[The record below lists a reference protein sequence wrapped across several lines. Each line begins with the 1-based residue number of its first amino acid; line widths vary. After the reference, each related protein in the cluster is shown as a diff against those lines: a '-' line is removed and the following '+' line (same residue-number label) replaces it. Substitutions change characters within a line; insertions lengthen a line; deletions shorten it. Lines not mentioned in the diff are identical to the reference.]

1 MPKAQKTPW
10 PGYWEPTPQN
20 QVIVSRADRATSI
33 YDRDVAFRQSQR
45 DALIIAPRESHHQ
58 RSQKRGADFDND
70 SEGEIFHTSKARC
83 MPLVDEEDTSMEGS
97 DMVEQDS
104 GDETEH
110 QHANQAPA
118 SLTVPSNGQFLNI
131 QGRLAMME
139 DKVQSLD
146 KTTGKH
152 VGDIG
157 YLLPRMTELS
167 SVGQAVKKK
176 VGALESSI
184 DTTNDNILGLLEG
197 LQHCSGVDR
206 DMLSLF
212 RRLIELVGK
221 TGRDLKTTRKVLEE
235 TRAAQVEDRAT
246 ISSLQKELSE
256 MKGEG
261 STGPESIKSVRQHL
275 DMMQHLL

>member
-10 PGYWEPTPQN
+10 LGYWEPTPQN
-20 QVIVSRADRATSI
+20 QVIISRADRATSI

-45 DALIIAPRESHHQ
+45 DALIIAPREGYQQ
-58 RSQKRGADFDND
+58 RSQKRGADFDDD
-70 SEGEIFHTSKARC
+70 SEGETFHTPKARC
-83 MPLVDEEDTSMEGS
+83 MPLDDEDISIESS
-97 DMVEQDS
+97 DMVAQDS

-110 QHANQAPA
+110 QHANEAPA
-118 SLTVPSNGQFLNI
+118 SLVVPSNGQFLDI
-131 QGRLAMME
+131 QERLATME

-146 KTTGKH
+146 KTTEKH

-176 VGALESSI
+176 VGVLENSI

-221 TGRDLKTTRKVLEE
+221 TGRDLKTTRKVLDE
-235 TRAAQVEDRAT
+235 TRAAQAEDRAT

-256 MKGEG
+256 VKGEG
-261 STGPESIKSVRQHL
+261 STGPESIKS
-275 DMMQHLL
+275 DSTWA

>member
-45 DALIIAPRESHHQ
+45 DALIIAPREGHQQ

-97 DMVEQDS
+97 GMVEQDS

-118 SLTVPSNGQFLNI
+118 SLTVPSNGQFLNRTPSYDGG
-131 QGRLAMME
+131 QGAVSR
-139 DKVQSLD
+139 Q
-146 KTTGKH
+146 TTGKH

>member
-45 DALIIAPRESHHQ
+45 DALIIAPREGHQQ

-97 DMVEQDS
+97 GMVEQDS

-118 SLTVPSNGQFLNI
+118 SLTVPSNGQFLN
-131 QGRLAMME
+131 R
-139 DKVQSLD
+139 
-146 KTTGKH
+146 KH